1 MALRIMQKANFDAV
15 KPDVHGLIAK
25 QSVVL
30 DTVTVTK
37 VTFHPGAK
45 WSQDLKEYAGTDSC
59 LLPHVAYI
67 LQGAIETVMD
77 DGAREIFRKGDVIMV
92 PPGHDAWAVGDEPC
106 VFIQF
111 SQGDNYYDA
120 LTAEALKGK

>member
-1 MALRIMQKANFDAV
+1 MALSSMQKANLDAV
-15 KPDVHGLIAK
+15 KPDVHGRISK
-25 QSVVL
+25 QSVTL
-30 DTVTVTK
+30 DTVTATK
-37 VTFHPGAK
+37 VTFHQGAK
-45 WSQDLKEYAGTDSC
+45 WSQDLKDYAGTDSC

-67 LQGAIETVMD
+67 LQGAIEVVMD
-77 DGAREIFRKGDVIMV
+77 DGARETFRKGDLILV

-120 LTAEALKGK
+120 LTAR

>member
-1 MALRIMQKANFDAV
+1 MALRTMQKANLDAV
-15 KPDVHGLIAK
+15 KPDVHGLISK
-25 QSVVL
+25 QSVML
-30 DTVTVTK
+30 DTVTATK

-45 WSQDLKEYAGTDSC
+45 WSHDLKEYAGTDSC

-67 LQGAIETVMD
+67 LQGAIEVVMD
-77 DGAREIFRKGDVIMV
+77 DGARETFRTGDIIMV

-111 SQGDNYYDA
+111 SQGDNYYDE
-120 LTAEALKGK
+120 LTAQSLKGK

>member
-1 MALRIMQKANFDAV
+1 MALRTLQKANLDAV
-15 KPDVHGLIAK
+15 TPDVHGLIAK

-30 DTVTVTK
+30 DTVTATK
-37 VTFHPGAK
+37 VTFRPGAK
-45 WSQDLKEYAGTDSC
+45 WSHDLKEYAGTDSC

-67 LQGAIETVMD
+67 LQGAIEVVMD
-77 DGAREIFRKGDVIMV
+77 DGAREIFRKGDIILV

-111 SQGDNYYDA
+111 SQGDNYYEA
-120 LTAEALKGK
+120 LTANARNEK

>member
-1 MALRIMQKANFDAV
+1 MALSIMQKANLDAV
-15 KPDVHGLIAK
+15 TPDVHGLISK
-25 QSVVL
+25 QSVML

-45 WSQDLKEYAGTDSC
+45 WSQDLKDYAGTDSC

-67 LQGAIETVMD
+67 LQGVIEVVMD
-77 DGAREIFRKGDVIMV
+77 DGSREIFSKGDIMMV

-106 VFIQF
+106 VFLQF
-111 SQGDNYYDA
+111 SQGDNYYGE
-120 LTAEALKGK
+120 LTAL

>member
-1 MALRIMQKANFDAV
+1 MALRSMQKANLDAV
-15 KPDVHGLIAK
+15 KPDAHGLISK

-67 LQGAIETVMD
+67 LHGAIEVVMD
-77 DGAREIFRKGDVIMV
+77 GRARDFQQRGHHVGAARPRRLG
-92 PPGHDAWAVGDEPC
+92 GR
-106 VFIQF
+106 
-111 SQGDNYYDA
+111 
-120 LTAEALKGK
+120 

>member
-1 MALRIMQKANFDAV
+1 MALSIMQKANLDAV
-15 KPDVHGLIAK
+15 TPDVHGLIAK

-45 WSQDLKEYAGTDSC
+45 WSHDLQAYAGTDSC

-67 LQGAIETVMD
+67 LQGAIEVVMD
-77 DGAREIFRKGDVIMV
+77 DGARETFCKGDIIMV
-92 PPGHDAWAVGDEPC
+92 PPGHDAWTVGDEPC

-120 LTAEALKGK
+120 LTAEALKRK